1 MRKDCGMMRF
11 NMVDCNLEKSTDLK
25 ILNFNS
31 NYISMLIV
39 TEKSYVYAEKYY
51 KNRELQS
58 CLTIEI
64 FKEQRRSEVN
74 YDRVKYLI
82 FSNLVENGGFD
93 EREFLNTLRSN
104 RIFFHRWYEKGGII
118 NTSTFIN

>member
-39 TEKSYVYAEKYY
+39 PEKSYVYAEKYY
-51 KNRELQS
+51 KKS
-58 CLTIEI
+58 
-64 FKEQRRSEVN
+64 
-74 YDRVKYLI
+74 
-82 FSNLVENGGFD
+82 
-93 EREFLNTLRSN
+93 
-104 RIFFHRWYEKGGII
+104 
-118 NTSTFIN
+118 